1 MKNSNSQNSANYEVG
16 YKKPPKNRQF
26 GQKDG
31 NKRGHGF
38 FTVDKSLRYRLQRV
52 SKMSVEELKDLLCEP
67 DAAEYEKN
75 IARTIL
81 EMSELDAEKRWRVLE
96 GLTNQDSGFPK
107 QQIDNRELPPL
118 TPILPKPKPKKGK
131 NEQKRQD

>member
-1 MKNSNSQNSANYEVG
+1 MTKAKESQNSGNYKVG

-31 NKRGHGF
+31 NKPGHGF
-38 FTVDKSLRYRLQRV
+38 FTIEKSLRYRLQRV
-52 SKMSVEELKDLLCEP
+52 SKMTVAELEELVKNP

-81 EMSELDAEKRWRVLE
+81 DASGMEPEKRWRVLE

-107 QQIDNRELPPL
+107 QQIDQTNFEAPPSL
-118 TPILPKPKPKKGK
+118 SPRPIKTEPKKK
-131 NEQKRQD
+131 